1 VNTLAKWGGRPSR
14 RLLAYVLRR
23 DGYRCAWCGGTATT
37 ADHVVPRALGGSD
50 DPANLVAACDLDN
63 KSKGIRSRPTRT
75 VTTPP
80 SRPW

>member
-14 RLLAYVLRR
+14 RLLVYVLRR
-23 DGYRCAWCGGTATT
+23 DGYRCAWCGGTADS
-37 ADHVVPRALGGSD
+37 ADHIVPQSLGGSD
-50 DPANLVAACDLDN
+50 DPANLQASCLPCN
-63 KSKGIRSRPTRT
+63 QSKGTRSRPART